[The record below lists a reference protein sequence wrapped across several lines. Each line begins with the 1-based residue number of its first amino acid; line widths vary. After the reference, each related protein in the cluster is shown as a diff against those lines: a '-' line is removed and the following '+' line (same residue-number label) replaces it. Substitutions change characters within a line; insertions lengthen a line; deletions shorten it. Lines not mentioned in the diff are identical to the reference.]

1 MIAAF
6 SQARLNF
13 RRPISKCSVSF
24 IIIEGIIWNVVYAF
38 LEIFAKQFFMKTL
51 GIETS
56 CDETA
61 VALYDST
68 SGIISETVYSQIDLH
83 KKYGGVVPELA
94 SRDHCEKI
102 IDVFNEGIGGV
113 SVHEIDR
120 IAYTAGPGLLGALIV
135 GESFAQGLAFA
146 LNKPLIPINHLEAHF
161 LSPFLDFPE
170 IQYPFTSL
178 LVSGGH
184 SLIVDVK
191 DFEDYE
197 IIGQSVDDAVG
208 EAFDKVG
215 KLLQLPY
222 PGGPHIE
229 EAAKRGDPARF
240 DFPRPMKYSDDL
252 NLSFSG
258 LKTAVLY
265 ATKDLNINDE
275 RSNISASFQE
285 AVIDVLSTKIKKA
298 MKQTGNKSLV
308 MAGGVAA
315 NKKIRA
321 ALDMLEENEG
331 IKVFYPSIRHCTD
344 NAAMVAY
351 LGSLKIEGKNIY
363 NSNVRARWPV
373 NEI

>member
-1 MIAAF
+1 
-6 SQARLNF
+6 
-13 RRPISKCSVSF
+13 
-24 IIIEGIIWNVVYAF
+24 
-38 LEIFAKQFFMKTL
+38 MKTL

-61 VALYDST
+61 VALYDSA
-68 SGIISETVYSQIDLH
+68 SGIIAETVYSQIDLH

-102 IDVFNEGIGGV
+102 IDVFNDGIGGV
-113 SVHEIDR
+113 DLHDIDR

-146 LNKPLIPINHLEAHF
+146 LNKPLIPVNHLEAHF

-197 IIGQSVDDAVG
+197 IIGQSLDDAVG

-229 EAAKRGDPARF
+229 EAAKNGDPMKY
-240 DFPRPMKYSDDL
+240 DFPRPMKHSDDL

-285 AVIDVLSTKIKKA
+285 AVIDVLSTKIKRA
-298 MKQTGNKSLV
+298 MKQTGNKSCLLYTSD
-308 MAGGVAA
+308 AA
-315 NKKIRA
+315 
-321 ALDMLEENEG
+321 DEE
-331 IKVFYPSIRHCTD
+331 
-344 NAAMVAY
+344 
-351 LGSLKIEGKNIY
+351 
-363 NSNVRARWPV
+363 
-373 NEI
+373 